1 MYVIRDLKR
10 AWTLVFAFGL
20 TLGLS
25 LAVSSADAQAQSA
38 TDAGTVVRGS
48 ISDGISGRAITNAE
62 VTLTNTDDTLSAII
76 VTGAD
81 GIYTFETIP
90 EGLYTIGV
98 GRSGYLDALEIDVRV
113 VAGRVTRTD
122 FQMARQTLALDEIVV
137 TTKAV
142 GTTQFGSVTAT
153 RLGREEIRRGA
164 GTAGDIF
171 RGLDVLPGVSNTGE
185 FSNFT
190 VRGRGPRDNL
200 ILIDGIPFDKVVHFD
215 RSLGEEEDIGG
226 GGRFSIF
233 APNMIGSAEFQAGG
247 WEAAYSG
254 RSGSLLKLDIAEGN
268 PDTPSISARVD
279 IAGGE
284 ITYDGPSY
292 LASNTSVLL
301 SARYF
306 DFGNLFKV
314 IGQKDI
320 GDPELADVLFKS
332 VTDLNDRHS
341 VSLLALYSPEDYSRD
356 VENVLESDDF
366 EDTSLLTTEQD
377 SMLLGLTW
385 TWLVGNEGR
394 LTNAVFL
401 RDSDKTSRLGE
412 AFPDLTGVEQNPDD
426 VLVREN
432 ILNLTETEREIGWRS
447 DYTTPTPWGVV
458 SMGARYSR
466 VELDFDTRLDGDWI
480 RYVYDQDDFRADP
493 SQKFVVL
500 TPARINSAFATKESR
515 ISGYID
521 HAFYLGDVTLRP
533 GVRFD
538 RDGLS
543 DESLWSP
550 RLSADW
556 QVGSATRLSATAGIY
571 YQTPRVL
578 ELAAD
583 PTNNRLENERT
594 NQVSLGLEHYLTPDL
609 KIAGEV
615 YYQDLENLV
624 VPGDETSGLAFNSGT
639 GDGAGF
645 DFSVQKRLSNEWS
658 TTLAYSYSRA
668 KRDDNLGDGEYDADF
683 HRPHVLT
690 LAAAWQPNDRW
701 AFAAKWKYGSGRPTD
716 AFIINADIFNDP
728 NNLRFSKEITTN
740 NTERLRAFH
749 ALNVRIDY
757 RRRIGG
763 VSVITFL
770 DVINAYGRTNI
781 DSLEFDERR
790 GVNVFGDLSVFPQI
804 GLKLEF

>member
-1 MYVIRDLKR
+1 MFVFR
-10 AWTLVFAFGL
+10 AWALC
-20 TLGLS
+20 
-25 LAVSSADAQAQSA
+25 LALLFTPAQAQERPGGVIR
-38 TDAGTVVRGS
+38 GTIVDSLSGRS
-48 ISDGISGRAITNAE
+48 ISEAE
-62 VTLTNTDDTLSAII
+62 VTLADVDKPTMI
-76 VTGAD
+76 VLTTESD
-81 GIYTFETIP
+81 GSFAFTRVP
-90 EGLYTIGV
+90 EGLYTLGV
-98 GRSGYLDALEIDVRV
+98 TRPGYLDALEIDVRAV
-113 VAGRVTRTD
+113 TGRTTRTD
-122 FQMARQTLALDEIVV
+122 FQMARQPLALDEILV

-142 GTTQFGSVTAT
+142 GATQFGSVTAT

-171 RGLDVLPGVSNTGE
+171 RGLDVLPGIANTGE

-233 APNMIGSAEFQAGG
+233 APNIIGGAEFQAGG

-254 RSGSLLKLDIAEGN
+254 RSGSLLKLDIAAGN
-268 PDTPSISARVD
+268 PDTPVISARVD

-284 ITYDGPSY
+284 LTYDGPSY
-292 LASNTSVLL
+292 VASNTSVLL

-341 VSLLALYSPEDYSRD
+341 VSLLAIYSPEDYSRD

-366 EDTSLLTTEQD
+366 EDTSILTTEQD

-385 TWLVGNEGR
+385 NWLVGNEGR

-412 AFPDLTGVEQNPDD
+412 AFPDLTGVEQDPED

-432 ILNLTETEREIGWRS
+432 ILNLTENEREIGWRV
-447 DYTTPTPWGVV
+447 DYATPTPWG
-458 SMGARYSR
+458 SLSLGARYSR
-466 VELDFDTRLDGDWI
+466 IELDFDTRLEGDWI
-480 RYVYDQDDFRADP
+480 RYVYDQDDFRADS

-500 TPARINSAFATKESR
+500 TPGRIDSAFIAKESR
-515 ISGYID
+515 VSAYID
-521 HAFYLGDVTLRP
+521 HAFFFGDLTLRP
-533 GVRFD
+533 GLRFD

-543 DESLWSP
+543 GESLWSP
-550 RLSADW
+550 RLSVDW
-556 QVGSATRLSATAGIY
+556 QAGSATRMSATTGIF

-578 ELAAD
+578 DLAAD
-583 PTNNRLENERT
+583 PTNSQLENERT
-594 NQVSLGLEHYLTPDL
+594 KQISLGLEHYLTPDL
-609 KIAGEV
+609 KLAGEV
-615 YYQDLENLV
+615 YYQDLDNLI
-624 VPGDETSGLAFNSGT
+624 VPGDATSGVAFNNGT
-639 GDGAGF
+639 GDSAGI
-645 DFSVQKRLSNEWS
+645 DISVQKRMSNKWS
-658 TTLAYSYSRA
+658 TSLAYSYSRA
-668 KRDDNLGDGEYDADF
+668 KRDDNFGEGEYDADF

-690 LAAAWQPNDRW
+690 LAASWQPNDRW
-701 AFAAKWKYGSGRPTD
+701 AVAAKWKYATGRPTD
-716 AFIINADIFNDP
+716 GFIINADIFNDP

-740 NTERLRAFH
+740 NTERLRDFH
-749 ALNVRIDY
+749 ALNLRIDY

-790 GVNVFGDLSVFPQI
+790 GINVFGDLSVFPQI

>member
-1 MYVIRDLKR
+1 MFVIR
-10 AWTLVFAFGL
+10 AWA
-20 TLGLS
+20 LGLA
-25 LAVSSADAQAQSA
+25 LLFTPAQAQERQGGA
-38 TDAGTVVRGS
+38 IRGTIVDSLSGRS
-48 ISDGISGRAITNAE
+48 ISGAE
-62 VTLTNTDDTLSAII
+62 VTLADVDKPTMI
-76 VTGAD
+76 VLITGSD
-81 GIYTFETIP
+81 GSFTFTKVP
-90 EGLYTIGV
+90 EGLYTLGV
-98 GRSGYLDALEIDVRV
+98 TRPGYLDALEIDVRA
-113 VAGRVTRTD
+113 VAGRTTRTD
-122 FQMARQTLALDEIVV
+122 FQMARQPLALDEILV

-142 GTTQFGSVTAT
+142 GATQFGSVTAT

-171 RGLDVLPGVSNTGE
+171 RGLDVLPGVANTGE

-200 ILIDGIPFDKVVHFD
+200 ILIDGIPFDKVIHFD

-233 APNMIGSAEFQAGG
+233 APNIIGGAEFQAGG

-268 PDTPSISARVD
+268 PDTPAISARVD

-284 ITYDGPSY
+284 LTYDGPSY
-292 LASNTSVLL
+292 VAANTSILL

-341 VSLLALYSPEDYSRD
+341 VSLLALYSPEDYNRD

-366 EDTSLLTTEQD
+366 EDTSILTTEQD
-377 SMLLGLTW
+377 SMVLGLTW

-394 LTNAVFL
+394 LTNAAFL
-401 RDSDKTSRLGE
+401 RDSDKTSLLGE
-412 AFPDLTGVEQNPDD
+412 AFPDLTGVEQDPED

-432 ILNLTETEREIGWRS
+432 ILNLTENEREIGWRG
-447 DYTTPTPWGVV
+447 DYTTPTPWGAL
-458 SMGARYSR
+458 SLGARYSR
-466 VELDFDTRLDGDWI
+466 IELDFDTRLDGDWI

-500 TPARINSAFATKESR
+500 TPSR
-515 ISGYID
+515 IDSVFAAKDSRVSAYID
-521 HAFYLGDVTLRP
+521 HAFFFGDLTLRP
-533 GVRFD
+533 GLRFD

-543 DESLWSP
+543 DESIWSP

-556 QVGSATRLSATAGIY
+556 QVGSATRLSATAGIF

-578 ELAAD
+578 DLAAD
-583 PTNNRLENERT
+583 PTNSQLENERT
-594 NQVSLGLEHYLTPDL
+594 KQVSLGLEHYLTPDL
-609 KIAGEV
+609 KLAGEV
-615 YYQDLENLV
+615 YYQNLDNLIV
-624 VPGDETSGLAFNSGT
+624 LGDETSGVAFNNGT
-639 GDGAGF
+639 GDSAGI
-645 DFSVQKRLSNEWS
+645 DITVQKRMSNEWS
-658 TTLAYSYSRA
+658 TSLAYSYSRA
-668 KRDDNLGDGEYDADF
+668 KRDDNFGEGEYNADF

-690 LAAAWQPNDRW
+690 LAASWQPNDRW
-701 AFAAKWKYGSGRPTD
+701 AVAAKWKYATGRPTD
-716 AFIINADIFNDP
+716 GFIINADIFNDP

-740 NTERLRAFH
+740 NTERLRDLH
-749 ALNVRIDY
+749 ALNLRVDY

-790 GVNVFGDLSVFPQI
+790 GINVFGDLSVFPQI

>member
-1 MYVIRDLKR
+1 MYVIRILKR
-10 AWTLVFAFGL
+10 AWTLG
-20 TLGLS
+20 LGLGLGMMVLS
-25 LAVSSADAQAQSA
+25 IGAQAQNTA
-38 TDAGTVVRGS
+38 DTPNVVRGA
-48 ISDGISGRAITNAE
+48 IIDGVSGRAIANAE
-62 VTLTNTDDTLSAII
+62 VTLTDVGQTMSAII
-76 VTGAD
+76 VTAAD
-81 GIYTFETIP
+81 GTYAFNKIT
-90 EGLYTIGV
+90 EGLYTLGV
-98 GRSGYLDALEIDVRV
+98 TKSGYLGALEIDVRV

-122 FQMARQTLALDEIVV
+122 FNLARQTLALDEILV

-142 GTTQFGSVTAT
+142 GITQFGSVTAT

-292 LASNTSVLL
+292 LAGNTSVLL

-385 TWLVGNEGR
+385 NWLIGNEGR
-394 LTNAVFL
+394 LTNALFL
-401 RDSDKTSRLGE
+401 RDSDKTSSLGE
-412 AFPDLTGVEQNPDD
+412 AFPDLTGIEQNPED

-432 ILNLTETEREIGWRS
+432 ILNLTENEREFGWRG
-447 DYTTPTPWGVV
+447 DYTTPTPWGVL

-466 VELDFDTRLDGDWI
+466 VELDFDTRLDGVWI

-493 SQKFVVL
+493 LQKFVVL
-500 TPARINSAFATKESR
+500 TPGRINSTFATKESR

-521 HAFYLGDVTLRP
+521 HAFYIGGVTLRP

-538 RDGLS
+538 RDGIS

-556 QVGSATRLSATAGIY
+556 QVGSATRLSATAGVY

-658 TTLAYSYSRA
+658 TTLAYSYARA

-716 AFIINADIFNDP
+716 GFIINADIFNDP

-749 ALNVRIDY
+749 ALNLRVDY

>member
-1 MYVIRDLKR
+1 MFVIR
-10 AWTLVFAFGL
+10 AWA
-20 TLGLS
+20 LGLA
-25 LAVSSADAQAQSA
+25 LLFTPAQAQERQGGA
-38 TDAGTVVRGS
+38 IRGTIVDSLSGRS
-48 ISDGISGRAITNAE
+48 ISGAE
-62 VTLTNTDDTLSAII
+62 VTLADVDKPTMI
-76 VTGAD
+76 VLITGSD
-81 GIYTFETIP
+81 GSFTFTKVP
-90 EGLYTIGV
+90 EGLYTLGV
-98 GRSGYLDALEIDVRV
+98 TRPGYLDALEIDVRA
-113 VAGRVTRTD
+113 VAGRTTRTD
-122 FQMARQTLALDEIVV
+122 FQMARQPLALDEILV

-142 GTTQFGSVTAT
+142 GATQFGSVTAT

-171 RGLDVLPGVSNTGE
+171 RGLDVLPGVANTGE

-200 ILIDGIPFDKVVHFD
+200 ILIDGIPFDKVIHFD

-233 APNMIGSAEFQAGG
+233 APNIIGGAEFQAGG

-268 PDTPSISARVD
+268 PDTPAISARVD

-284 ITYDGPSY
+284 LTYDGPSY
-292 LASNTSVLL
+292 LAGNTSVLL

-366 EDTSLLTTEQD
+366 EDTSILTTEQD

-394 LTNAVFL
+394 LTNAAFL

-412 AFPDLTGVEQNPDD
+412 AFPDLTGVEQDPED

-432 ILNLTETEREIGWRS
+432 ILNLTENEREIGWRG
-447 DYTTPTPWGVV
+447 DYTTPTPWGAL
-458 SMGARYSR
+458 SLGARYSR
-466 VELDFDTRLDGDWI
+466 IELDFDTRLDGDWI

-500 TPARINSAFATKESR
+500 TPSRIDSAFVAKESR
-515 ISGYID
+515 VSAYID
-521 HAFYLGDVTLRP
+521 HAFFFGDLTLRP
-533 GVRFD
+533 GLRFD

-543 DESLWSP
+543 NESLWSP

-556 QVGSATRLSATAGIY
+556 QVGSATRMSATAGIF

-578 ELAAD
+578 DLAAD
-583 PTNNRLENERT
+583 PTNSQLENERT
-594 NQVSLGLEHYLTPDL
+594 KQVSLGLEHYLTPDL
-609 KIAGEV
+609 KLAGEV
-615 YYQDLENLV
+615 YYQDLDNLI
-624 VPGDETSGLAFNSGT
+624 VPGDETSGVAFNNGT
-639 GDGAGF
+639 GDSAGI
-645 DFSVQKRLSNEWS
+645 DITVQKRMSNEWS
-658 TTLAYSYSRA
+658 TSLAYSYSRA
-668 KRDDNLGDGEYDADF
+668 KRDDNFGEGEYDADF

-690 LAAAWQPNDRW
+690 LAASWQPNDRW
-701 AFAAKWKYGSGRPTD
+701 AVAAKWKYATGRPTD
-716 AFIINADIFNDP
+716 GFIINADIFNDP

-740 NTERLRAFH
+740 NTERLRDFH
-749 ALNVRIDY
+749 ALNLRVDY

-790 GVNVFGDLSVFPQI
+790 GINVFGDLSVFPQI

>member
-1 MYVIRDLKR
+1 MFVIR
-10 AWTLVFAFGL
+10 AWA
-20 TLGLS
+20 LGLA
-25 LAVSSADAQAQSA
+25 LLFTPAQAQERQGGA
-38 TDAGTVVRGS
+38 IRGTIVDSLSGRS
-48 ISDGISGRAITNAE
+48 ISGAE
-62 VTLTNTDDTLSAII
+62 VTLADVDKPTMI
-76 VTGAD
+76 VLITGSD
-81 GIYTFETIP
+81 GSFTFTKVP
-90 EGLYTIGV
+90 EGLYALGV
-98 GRSGYLDALEIDVRV
+98 TRPGYLDALEIDVRA
-113 VAGRVTRTD
+113 VAGRTTRTD
-122 FQMARQTLALDEIVV
+122 FQMARQPLALDEILV

-142 GTTQFGSVTAT
+142 GATQFGSVTAT

-171 RGLDVLPGVSNTGE
+171 RGLDVLPGVANTGE

-200 ILIDGIPFDKVVHFD
+200 ILIDGIPFDKVIHFD

-233 APNMIGSAEFQAGG
+233 APNIIGGAEFQAGG

-268 PDTPSISARVD
+268 PDTPAISARVD

-284 ITYDGPSY
+284 LTYDGPSY
-292 LASNTSVLL
+292 VAANTSILL

-341 VSLLALYSPEDYSRD
+341 VSLLALYSPEDYNRD

-366 EDTSLLTTEQD
+366 EDTSILTTEQD
-377 SMLLGLTW
+377 SMVLGLTW

-394 LTNAVFL
+394 LTNAAFL
-401 RDSDKTSRLGE
+401 RDSDKTSLLGE
-412 AFPDLTGVEQNPDD
+412 AFPDLTGVEQDPED

-432 ILNLTETEREIGWRS
+432 ILNLTENEREIGWRG
-447 DYTTPTPWGVV
+447 DYTTPTPWGAL
-458 SMGARYSR
+458 SLGARYSR
-466 VELDFDTRLDGDWI
+466 IELDFDTRLDGDWI

-500 TPARINSAFATKESR
+500 TPSR
-515 ISGYID
+515 IDSVFAAKDSRVSAYID
-521 HAFYLGDVTLRP
+521 HAFFFGDLTLRP
-533 GVRFD
+533 GLRFD

-543 DESLWSP
+543 DESIWSP

-556 QVGSATRLSATAGIY
+556 QVGSATRMSATAGIF

-578 ELAAD
+578 DLAAD
-583 PTNNRLENERT
+583 PTNSQLENERT
-594 NQVSLGLEHYLTPDL
+594 KQVSLGLEHYLTPDL
-609 KIAGEV
+609 KLAGEV
-615 YYQDLENLV
+615 YYQNLDNLIV
-624 VPGDETSGLAFNSGT
+624 LGDETSGVAFNNGT
-639 GDGAGF
+639 GDSAGI
-645 DFSVQKRLSNEWS
+645 DITVQKRMSNEWS
-658 TTLAYSYSRA
+658 TSLAYSYSRA
-668 KRDDNLGDGEYDADF
+668 KRDDNFGEGEYNADF

-690 LAAAWQPNDRW
+690 LAASWQPNDRW
-701 AFAAKWKYGSGRPTD
+701 AVAAKWKYATGRPTD
-716 AFIINADIFNDP
+716 GFIINADIFNDP

-740 NTERLRAFH
+740 NTERLRDLH
-749 ALNVRIDY
+749 ALNLRVDY

-790 GVNVFGDLSVFPQI
+790 GINVFGDLSVFPQI

>member
-1 MYVIRDLKR
+1 MCVTRVLKR
-10 AWTLVFAFGL
+10 VWSVGL
-20 TLGLS
+20 LIGLGFMVLS
-25 LAVSSADAQAQSA
+25 DSALAQGSADTRSI
-38 TDAGTVVRGS
+38 VRGS

-62 VTLTNTDDTLSAII
+62 VTLTSTDDTLSAII

-81 GIYTFETIP
+81 GTYTFETIP

-98 GRSGYLDALEIDVRV
+98 ARSGYLDALEIDVRV

-122 FQMARQTLALDEIVV
+122 FEMARQSLALDEILV

-247 WEAAYSG
+247 WDAAYSG
-254 RSGSLLKLDIAEGN
+254 RSGSLLKLNIAEGN
-268 PDTPSISARVD
+268 PDTPSISARLD

-292 LASNTSVLL
+292 LSGNTSVLM

-412 AFPDLTGVEQNPDD
+412 AFPDLTGVEQNPED

-432 ILNLTETEREIGWRS
+432 ILNLTENEREIGWRG
-447 DYTTPTPWGVV
+447 DYTTPTPWGVL

-493 SQKFVVL
+493 LQKFVVL
-500 TPARINSAFATKESR
+500 TPSRINSAFTAKESR
-515 ISGYID
+515 ISGYVD
-521 HAFYLGDVTLRP
+521 HAFYVGDVTVRP

-538 RDGLS
+538 RDGIS

-556 QVGSATRLSATAGIY
+556 QVGSATRVSATAGVY

-624 VPGDETSGLAFNSGT
+624 VAGDETSGLAFNSGT

-668 KRDDNLGDGEYDADF
+668 KRDDNLGEGEYDADF

-716 AFIINADIFNDP
+716 GFIINADIFNDP

-749 ALNVRIDY
+749 ALNLRVDY

-790 GVNVFGDLSVFPQI
+790 GINVFGDLSVFPQI

>member
-1 MYVIRDLKR
+1 MRVSVLLRTVGL
-10 AWTLVFAFGL
+10 LFL
-20 TLGLS
+20 TLFFLAPALS
-25 LAVSSADAQAQSA
+25 IGTGPAQAQTTDNPLGTIRGDIRDAVSGRSVAGAQVKLIDGPA
-38 TDAGTVVRGS
+38 TDQSVVTG
-48 ISDGISGRAITNAE
+48 SDGSYALDA
-62 VTLTNTDDTLSAII
+62 V
-76 VTGAD
+76 
-81 GIYTFETIP
+81 P
-90 EGLYTIGV
+90 EGLFTLHV
-98 GRSGYLDALEIDVRV
+98 TQPGYVDAVEIDVRV
-113 VAGRVTRTD
+113 VRDRVTRAD
-122 FQMARQTLALDEIVV
+122 FQLARQALAIDEILV
-137 TTKAV
+137 TAKAV
-142 GTTQFGSVTAT
+142 GITQFGSVTAT

-164 GTAGDIF
+164 GTAGDVF

-215 RSLGEEEDIGG
+215 RSLGDEEDIGG

-233 APNMIGSAEFQAGG
+233 APNIIGGAEFQAGG
-247 WEAAYSG
+247 WDAAYSG

-268 PDTPSISARVD
+268 PDDPSVSARLD

-292 LASNTSVLL
+292 VAGNTSVLL

-320 GDPELADVLFKS
+320 GDPESGDFLFKS

-341 VSLLALYSPEDYSRD
+341 ISLLGLYSPEDYTRD

-377 SMLLGLTW
+377 SLLLGATW
-385 TWLVGNEGR
+385 TWLVGNEGK

-412 AFPDLTGVEQNPDD
+412 AFPDLTGVDQTADQ
-426 VLVREN
+426 VIVREN
-432 ILNLTETEREIGWRS
+432 ILNLTETEQEIGWRG
-447 DYTTPTPWGVV
+447 DYTTPTPWGVL
-458 SMGARYSR
+458 SAGARYSR

-480 RYVYDQDDFRADP
+480 RYVYDQNDFRSDP
-493 SQKFVVL
+493 SQKFIVL
-500 TPARINSAFATKESR
+500 TPARLNSAFTAKESR
-515 ISGYID
+515 IAGYMD
-521 HAFYLGDVTLRP
+521 HAFYLGDFTLRP

-538 RDGLS
+538 RDGFS
-543 DESLWSP
+543 EESLWSP

-556 QVGSATRLSATAGIY
+556 QLGTATRLSATAGVY

-583 PTNNRLENERT
+583 PANNRLENERT

-609 KIAGEV
+609 KVAGEV

-624 VPGDETSGLAFNSGT
+624 VPGDETSGLAFNSGD
-639 GDGAGF
+639 GDGAGI
-645 DFSVQKRLSNEWS
+645 DLSVQKRMSNEWS
-658 TTLAYSYSRA
+658 ASLAYSFSRA
-668 KRDDNLGDGEYDADF
+668 KRDDNLGEGEYNADF

-701 AFAAKWKYGSGRPTD
+701 ALAAKWKYASGRPTD
-716 AFIINADIFNDP
+716 GFIINADIFNDP
-728 NNLRFSKEITTN
+728 NNLRFSKEITTT
-740 NTERLRAFH
+740 NTERLRDFH
-749 ALNVRIDY
+749 ALNIRIDY
-757 RRRIGG
+757 RRQIGG

-790 GVNVFGDLSVFPQI
+790 GVNVFGDLNVFPQI

>member
-1 MYVIRDLKR
+1 MFVIR
-10 AWTLVFAFGL
+10 AWA
-20 TLGLS
+20 LGLA
-25 LAVSSADAQAQSA
+25 LLFTPAQAQERQGGA
-38 TDAGTVVRGS
+38 IRGTIVDSLSGRS
-48 ISDGISGRAITNAE
+48 ISGAE
-62 VTLTNTDDTLSAII
+62 VTLADVDKPTMI
-76 VTGAD
+76 VLITGSD
-81 GIYTFETIP
+81 GSFTFTKVP
-90 EGLYTIGV
+90 EGLYTLGV
-98 GRSGYLDALEIDVRV
+98 TRPGYLDALEIDVRA
-113 VAGRVTRTD
+113 VAGRTTRTD
-122 FQMARQTLALDEIVV
+122 FQMARQPLALDEILV

-142 GTTQFGSVTAT
+142 GATQFGSVTAT

-171 RGLDVLPGVSNTGE
+171 RGLDVLPGVANTGE

-200 ILIDGIPFDKVVHFD
+200 ILIDGIPFDKVIHFD

-233 APNMIGSAEFQAGG
+233 APNIIGGAEFQAGG

-268 PDTPSISARVD
+268 PDTPAISARVD

-284 ITYDGPSY
+284 LTYDGPSY
-292 LASNTSVLL
+292 VAANTSILL

-341 VSLLALYSPEDYSRD
+341 VSLLALYSPEDYNRD

-366 EDTSLLTTEQD
+366 EDTSILTTEQD
-377 SMLLGLTW
+377 SMVLGLTW

-394 LTNAVFL
+394 LTNAAFL
-401 RDSDKTSRLGE
+401 RDSDKTSLLGE
-412 AFPDLTGVEQNPDD
+412 AFPDLTGVEQDPED

-432 ILNLTETEREIGWRS
+432 ILNLTENEREIGWRG
-447 DYTTPTPWGVV
+447 DYTTPTPWGAL
-458 SMGARYSR
+458 SLGARYSR
-466 VELDFDTRLDGDWI
+466 IELDFDTRLDGDWI

-500 TPARINSAFATKESR
+500 TPSR
-515 ISGYID
+515 IDSVFAAKDSRVSAYID
-521 HAFYLGDVTLRP
+521 HAFFFGDLTLRP
-533 GVRFD
+533 GLRFD

-543 DESLWSP
+543 DESIWSP

-556 QVGSATRLSATAGIY
+556 QVGSATRMSATAGIF

-578 ELAAD
+578 DLAAD
-583 PTNNRLENERT
+583 PTNSQLENERT
-594 NQVSLGLEHYLTPDL
+594 KQVSLGLEHYLTPDL
-609 KIAGEV
+609 KLAGEV
-615 YYQDLENLV
+615 YYQNLDNLIV
-624 VPGDETSGLAFNSGT
+624 LGDETSGVAFNNGT
-639 GDGAGF
+639 GDSAGI
-645 DFSVQKRLSNEWS
+645 DITVQKRMSNEWS
-658 TTLAYSYSRA
+658 TSLAYSYSRA
-668 KRDDNLGDGEYDADF
+668 KRDDNFGEGEYNADF

-690 LAAAWQPNDRW
+690 LAASWQPNDRW
-701 AFAAKWKYGSGRPTD
+701 AVAAKWKYATGRPTD
-716 AFIINADIFNDP
+716 GFIINADIFNDP

-740 NTERLRAFH
+740 NTERLRDLH
-749 ALNVRIDY
+749 ALNLRVDY

-790 GVNVFGDLSVFPQI
+790 GINVFGDLSVFPQI

>member
-1 MYVIRDLKR
+1 MYVIRVLKR
-10 AWTLVFAFGL
+10 VWTVG
-20 TLGLS
+20 LGLS
-25 LAVSSADAQAQSA
+25 LLIFSAAAFAQDT
-38 TDAGTVVRGS
+38 TDSRNSVRGS
-48 ISDGISGRAITNAE
+48 IIDAVSGRAITDAE
-62 VTLTNTDDTLSAII
+62 VILTDVEQTMSAIV
-76 VTGAD
+76 VTAAD
-81 GIYTFETIP
+81 GAYAFENIA

-98 GRSGYLDALEIDVRV
+98 TRSGYLDALEIDVRV
-113 VAGRVTRTD
+113 VARRVTRTD
-122 FQMARQTLALDEIVV
+122 FNLARQALALEEILV

-142 GTTQFGSVTAT
+142 GITQFGSVTAT

-268 PDTPSISARVD
+268 SDTPSVSARID

-284 ITYDGPSY
+284 VTYDGPSY
-292 LASNTSVLL
+292 LAGNTSVLL

-341 VSLLALYSPEDYSRD
+341 VSLLALYSPEEYSRD

-385 TWLVGNEGR
+385 NWLIGNEGR

-412 AFPDLTGVEQNPDD
+412 AFPDLTGVEQNPED

-432 ILNLTETEREIGWRS
+432 ILNLTENEREIGWRS
-447 DYTTPTPWGVV
+447 DYTTPTPWGVL

-493 SQKFVVL
+493 LQNFVVL
-500 TPARINSAFATKESR
+500 TPDRVNSTFATKESR

-521 HAFYLGDVTLRP
+521 HAFYLGDITLRP

-538 RDGLS
+538 RDGVS

-556 QVGSATRLSATAGIY
+556 QIGSATRLSATAGVY

-594 NQVSLGLEHYLTPDL
+594 NQVSFGLEHYLTPDL
-609 KIAGEV
+609 KVAGEV

-645 DFSVQKRLSNEWS
+645 DLSVQKRLSNEWS

-716 AFIINADIFNDP
+716 GFIINADIFNDP
-728 NNLRFSKEITTN
+728 NNLRFSKEIITN
-740 NTERLRAFH
+740 NTERLRDFH
-749 ALNVRIDY
+749 ALNLRIDY

>member
-1 MYVIRDLKR
+1 MYVTRFLR
-10 AWTLVFAFGL
+10 AILALGFA
-20 TLGLS
+20 LGLGLMVLS
-25 LAVSSADAQAQSA
+25 ISAHAQNIADASSI
-38 TDAGTVVRGS
+38 VRGS
-48 ISDGISGRAITNAE
+48 IIDEVSGRAIASAE
-62 VTLTNTDDTLSAII
+62 VTLTDVGQTMSAII
-76 VTGAD
+76 VTTVD
-81 GIYTFETIP
+81 GGYEFGKIA

-98 GRSGYLDALEIDVRV
+98 TRPGYLDALEIDVRV
-113 VAGRVTRTD
+113 VAERVTRTD
-122 FQMARQTLALDEIVV
+122 FNLARQAMKVDGILV
-137 TTKAV
+137 TTKAI
-142 GTTQFGSVTAT
+142 GITQFGSVTAT

-254 RSGSLLKLDIAEGN
+254 RSGSLLKLDVAKGN
-268 PDTPSISARVD
+268 PYTPSISARVD

-292 LASNTSVLL
+292 LSGNTSVLF
-301 SARYF
+301 SARYY
-306 DFGNLFKV
+306 DFGNLFEV

-332 VTDLNDRHS
+332 ATELNDRHS
-341 VSLLALYSPEDYSRD
+341 VSLLALYSPEQYSRD
-356 VENVLESDDF
+356 VENVLGSDNF
-366 EDTSLLTTEQD
+366 EDTSLLITEQD

-385 TWLVGNEGR
+385 TWLTGNEGQ

-412 AFPDLTGVEQNPDD
+412 AFPDLTGTKQNPED

-432 ILNLTETEREIGWRS
+432 TLNLTESEREFGWRG
-447 DYTTPTPWGVV
+447 DYTTRTPWGIL
-458 SMGARYSR
+458 SMGARYSLM
-466 VELDFDTRLDGDWI
+466 ELDFDTRIDGVWI
-480 RYVYDQDDFRADP
+480 RYVYDQDDFRVDP
-493 SQKFVVL
+493 SQKFVAL
-500 TPARINSAFATKESR
+500 TPDRINSTFATKESR

-521 HAFYLGDVTLRP
+521 HTFYLGDVTLRP

-538 RDGLS
+538 RDGIS
-543 DESLWSP
+543 NESLWSP

-556 QVGSATRLSATAGIY
+556 QVGSSTRLSATVGVY
-571 YQTPRVL
+571 HQTPRAL

-594 NQVSLGLEHYLTPDL
+594 NQVSLGLEYYFTPDL

-615 YYQDLENLV
+615 YYQDLEGLV

-639 GDGAGF
+639 GDGTGF

-658 TTLAYSYSRA
+658 ATIAYSYSRA

-716 AFIINADIFNDP
+716 GFIINADIFNDP
-728 NNLRFSKEITTN
+728 KNLRFSKELTTKN
-740 NTERLRAFH
+740 AGRLRDFH
-749 ALNVRIDY
+749 ALNVRVDY

-770 DVINAYGRTNI
+770 DVINAYGRNNI

-790 GVNVFGDLSVFPQI
+790 GVNVFGDLSVFPQV